1 MNIST
6 NPLHA
11 FEQSFNGLALTKYKV
26 ESIEIIIT
34 KATKKFFELQDKNDM
49 RGYRHEVARETIKR
63 AHYRTT
69 ILGKF
74 SHLDSLSDILKEV
87 EFTKS
92 NDFLHRLIDT
102 IEFNKEDQFNTKLP
116 KAFTPLLIPTLVLE
130 VLYAIV
136 DDETLVANIHDKLIS
151 EIESA
156 GSVDASHMT
165 HQTSFEAYTD
175 YILKHS
181 MLDSKV
187 SSDVITETREKY
199 TKYKSSIFKKLTR

>member
-6 NPLHA
+6 NPLHP
-11 FEQSFNGLALTKYKV
+11 FEQSFNGLSLTEFKV

-34 KATKKFFELQDKNDM
+34 KATKGFFELQDKNDI

-74 SHLDSLSDILKEV
+74 SHLDSLSDILNEL

-92 NDFLHRLIDT
+92 SDFLHRLIDT
-102 IEFNKEDQFNTKLP
+102 IEFNKKDQFNTKMP

-151 EIESA
+151 EIENV

-165 HQTSFEAYTD
+165 QKTSFEVYID
-175 YILKHS
+175 YILEQS
-181 MLDSKV
+181 ILDSKV